1 MMKAEGAGREE
12 DDITGP
18 APSRGRAALRLTA
31 AGGRGQPR
39 QEVGY
44 RCRVLRAGLR
54 MLWRAMPVI
63 GTTTVV
69 PLLLFYIAMAAGSVA
84 WGIGVSVAYVYLT
97 AAYQYLRRRRV
108 SGMLLMTVL
117 LVTLRALG
125 AAVSGHVFVYF
136 VLPVAETG
144 VFGLLFLATMATR
157 EPLIV
162 RLARDMVPHLAD
174 ELADR
179 KGLVTRLSLV
189 WTLTYLASG
198 ATTLLMLLTV
208 SLPVYLGAHQL
219 AGWLWVAVGIGAS
232 VLLCRRHG
240 NGLLSAAFGSLA

>member
-1 MMKAEGAGREE
+1 M
-12 DDITGP
+12 
-18 APSRGRAALRLTA
+18 
-31 AGGRGQPR
+31 
-39 QEVGY
+39 
-44 RCRVLRAGLR
+44 LRAGLR
-54 MLWRAMPVI
+54 MLWRALPVI
-63 GTTTVV
+63 ATTTGV
-69 PLLLFYIAMAAGSVA
+69 PLLLFYVAMAVGSVA
-84 WGIGVSVAYVYLT
+84 WGIAVSVAYVYLA
-97 AAYQYLRRRRV
+97 AAYQFLRRRRV

-117 LVTLRALG
+117 LVTLRAVG
-125 AAVSGHVFVYF
+125 AAASGHLFVYF

-144 VFGLLFLATMATR
+144 VFGLLFLVTMASR

-174 ELADR
+174 DLAGR
-179 KGLVTRLSLV
+179 RTLVNRLSLV

-219 AGWLWVAVGIGAS
+219 AGWLWVAGGIGAS

-240 NGLLSAAFGSLA
+240 SGLLSAALNSIA